1 MWKLLKQN
9 VLFQRVW
16 IGYNIGYNIESI
28 KTGRSA
34 RDNDDDDDDDDV
46 DADDD
51 HGDDGDDIGDD
62 NNQEPIIRSGQ
73 LSCTCDTAF
82 SPASYF
88 FNPAN

>member
-16 IGYNIGYNIESI
+16 IGYNIESI

-34 RDNDDDDDDDDV
+34 RDNDDDDDHVDDD
-46 DADDD
+46 
-51 HGDDGDDIGDD
+51 DDIGDD
-62 NNQEPIIRSGQ
+62 NNQEPILRSGQ

>member
-34 RDNDDDDDDDDV
+34 RDNDDDDV

-51 HGDDGDDIGDD
+51 HGDDVDDIGDD

-82 SPASYF
+82 SLASYF

>member
-1 MWKLLKQN
+1 M
-9 VLFQRVW
+9 
-16 IGYNIGYNIESI
+16 

-34 RDNDDDDDDDDV
+34 RDNDDDDDDDV

-51 HGDDGDDIGDD
+51 HGDDVDDDDDDDDIGD
-62 NNQEPIIRSGQ
+62 NSNQEPILRSGQ

>member
-1 MWKLLKQN
+1 M
-9 VLFQRVW
+9 
-16 IGYNIGYNIESI
+16 
-28 KTGRSA
+28 GRSA
-34 RDNDDDDDDDDV
+34 RDNDDDDDDV

-62 NNQEPIIRSGQ
+62 NNQKPIIRSGQ

>member
-1 MWKLLKQN
+1 M
-9 VLFQRVW
+9 
-16 IGYNIGYNIESI
+16 
-28 KTGRSA
+28 GRSA
-34 RDNDDDDDDDDV
+34 RDNDDDDDDV

-62 NNQEPIIRSGQ
+62 NNQKPIIRSGQ

-88 FNPAN
+88 FNPANQPAKPTDLKMTDGAEHLFSWDKVL

>member
-9 VLFQRVW
+9 VLFQSVW
-16 IGYNIGYNIESI
+16 IGYNIESI

-34 RDNDDDDDDDDV
+34 RDNDDDDDDG

-51 HGDDGDDIGDD
+51 HGDDVDDDDDIGDD
-62 NNQEPIIRSGQ
+62 NNQEPILRSGQ